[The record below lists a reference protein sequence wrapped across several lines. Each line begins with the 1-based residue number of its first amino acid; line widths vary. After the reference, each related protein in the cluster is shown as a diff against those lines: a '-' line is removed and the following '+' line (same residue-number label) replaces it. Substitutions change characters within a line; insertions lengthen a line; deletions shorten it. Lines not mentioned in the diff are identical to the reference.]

1 MACGASLSLIQA
13 HGKTSF
19 GSAMA
24 RIISFGPK
32 GAKHLEAEVEHI
44 LSVF

>member
-1 MACGASLSLIQA
+1 MAYGANLSLIQA
-13 HGKTSF
+13 HGKIPF

-24 RIISFGPK
+24 SIMPFGPK
-32 GAKHLEAEVEHI
+32 WAKHLEAEVEHI

>member
-1 MACGASLSLIQA
+1 MACGANLSLTQA
-13 HGKTSF
+13 HGNILFS
-19 GSAMA
+19 SATT
-24 RIISFGPK
+24 RIIPFGPK